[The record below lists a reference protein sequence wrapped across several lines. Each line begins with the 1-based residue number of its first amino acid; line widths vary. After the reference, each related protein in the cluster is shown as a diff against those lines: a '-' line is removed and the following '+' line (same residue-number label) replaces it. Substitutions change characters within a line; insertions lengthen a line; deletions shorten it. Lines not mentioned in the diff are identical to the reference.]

1 LVLLVLLVLYTIED
15 LKLDK
20 IETIITF
27 YSIPYTQNMDCNSSN
42 DYIFQEA
49 VDHCRHKTK
58 LQNVLQDIKMGHYE
72 NKNFEEI
79 ICMIYDICKN
89 INQIGPLMVYD
100 ISLALCR
107 HFGIIIDNVYI
118 IGSGPKKAIKLLNIT
133 SNLHKI
139 NKNITLHYVTIDEL
153 IDAFDTSIYELN
165 EPMRNNRNGD
175 EWETFICNWQKK
187 TKNVSF

>member
-1 LVLLVLLVLYTIED
+1 MCSVLT
-15 LKLDK
+15 
-20 IETIITF
+20 
-27 YSIPYTQNMDCNSSN
+27 

-58 LQNVLQDIKMGHYE
+58 LQNVLQDIKIEHYE

-100 ISLALCR
+100 ISSALCR
-107 HFGIIIDNVYI
+107 HYGIIIDKVYI
-118 IGSGPKKAIKLLNIT
+118 VGGGPKKAITLLNIK
-133 SNLHKI
+133 SKLHKI

-165 EPMRNNRNGD
+165 ETMRNNRNGD
-175 EWETFICNWQKK
+175 EWETVICNWQKNK
-187 TKNVSF
+187 LNVPF